1 MTSPIGKFREK
12 SREAMASPLLGRALK
27 NATDKF
33 IAGRL
38 GTLPQLGDPEQLKDE
53 ARAIKVRCIARLDK
67 LTAQF
72 AESYRARGGQVHF
85 AADAKEAR
93 QILFSIAR
101 ENAVKLVA
109 KSKSMATEEIEL
121 NHFLEGEGIEVVET
135 DLGEYI
141 IQLAKEKP
149 SHIITPAI
157 HKTKE
162 QVSTLFHEKLG
173 TPETPDIS
181 EMTQTA
187 KRVLR
192 EVFLNADMGVTG
204 ANFAVAETGT
214 LTLVTNEGNGRM
226 VTSLPRIHVAVVGVE
241 KIVEHLSDV
250 PPLLKVLPASATG
263 QKITVY
269 FSILSGP
276 RRAGE
281 TDGPEQSHVILLDN
295 GRVDMLGSDYR
306 ESLYCIRC
314 GACLNVCPVY
324 QAVGG
329 HSYGGTYPGPIGAV
343 VTPLLHDEDAKYPSA
358 LPQASSL
365 CGACREACPVK
376 IDLPRMLVSL
386 RHDGAMN
393 PIGGFSARISGIFEG
408 LAFRVWAWTA
418 KSPARFH
425 LAAGIAR
432 WLFKVPGFKS
442 LIKLMP
448 PASGWTFARELPEF
462 PDTFG
467 WERD

>member
-1 MTSPIGKFREK
+1 MTSPVNKFREK
-12 SREAMASPLLGRALK
+12 SREAMASPLLRNALK

-33 IAGRL
+33 ISGRL
-38 GTLPQLGDPEQLKDE
+38 ETMSRLGDPAKMKAE
-53 ARAIKVRCIARLDK
+53 ARDIKVRCIARLDK
-67 LTAQF
+67 LTAKF
-72 AESYRARGGQVHF
+72 SENWRANGGKIHF

-93 QILFSIAR
+93 EILFSIAR

-121 NHFLEGEGIEVVET
+121 NRFLEEKGIQVVET

-162 QVSTLFHEKLG
+162 QVSTLFHDKLG
-173 TPETPDIS
+173 TPETGDIQ

-192 EVFLNADMGVTG
+192 NVFLTADMGVTG

-241 KIVEHLSDV
+241 KIVETLADV
-250 PPLLKVLPASATG
+250 PSLFKVLPASATG

-295 GRVDMLGSDYR
+295 GRVDMLAGDYR

-365 CGACREACPVK
+365 CGACRDACPVK

-386 RHDGAMN
+386 RHDQSLK
-393 PIGGFSARISGIFEG
+393 PRGGLSAKVSNRLES
-408 LAFRVWAWTA
+408 LAFWGWAWVA
-418 KSPARFH
+418 KSPFRFRF
-425 LAAGIAR
+425 AAGVVRGLMKI
-432 WLFKVPGFKS
+432 PGFKNV
-442 LIKLMP
+442 LKYFP
-448 PASGWTFARELPEF
+448 PVSGWTFARDIPAF
-462 PDTFG
+462 PKRFG
-467 WERD
+467 WEKE

>member
-1 MTSPIGKFREK
+1 
-12 SREAMASPLLGRALK
+12 MASPVLTKALK

-33 IAGRL
+33 IAGRT
-38 GTLPQLGDPEQLKDE
+38 GTLPKLGEPDRLKDE
-53 ARAIKVRCIARLDK
+53 ARAVKVRCIAQLDK
-67 LTAQF
+67 LVAQF
-72 AESYRARGGQVHF
+72 AENYRKNGGKVHF
-85 AADAKEAR
+85 ASDAKEAR
-93 QILFSIAR
+93 EILFSIAQ
-101 ENAVKLVA
+101 ENQVKLVA

-121 NHFLEGEGIEVVET
+121 NHFLEGKGIQVVET

-162 QVSTLFHEKLG
+162 QVSSLFHEKLG
-173 TPETPDIS
+173 SPETSDIS
-181 EMTQTA
+181 EMTRTA
-187 KRVLR
+187 KKELR
-192 EVFLNADMGVTG
+192 NVFLTADMGVTG

-226 VTSLPRIHVAVVGVE
+226 VTSLPRVHVAVVGVE
-241 KIVEHLSDV
+241 KIVETLSDV

-281 TDGPEQSHVILLDN
+281 TDGPEQSLVILLDN
-295 GRVDMLGSDYR
+295 GRIVMLGSDYR

-365 CGACREACPVK
+365 CGACRDACPVK

-386 RHDGAMN
+386 RKDGVKK
-393 PIGGFSARISGIFEG
+393 GESSFLEG
-408 LAFRVWAWTA
+408 LAFKLWAWA
-418 KSPARFH
+418 ASSPARFH
-425 LAAGIAR
+425 FAAWVMR
-432 WLFKVPGFKS
+432 FLFKVPGFKGMAKV
-442 LIKLMP
+442 LP
-448 PASGWTFARELPEF
+448 PGFGWALARELPEF
-462 PDTFG
+462 PEKFG
-467 WERD
+467 WENDD

>member
-1 MTSPIGKFREK
+1 MLTRS
-12 SREAMASPLLGRALK
+12 LK
-27 NATDKF
+27 DATDKF

-38 GTLPQLGDPEQLKDE
+38 GTLPLLGEPGQLKDE

-67 LTAQF
+67 LVAQF
-72 AESYRARGGQVHF
+72 AANYRARGGQVHF
-85 AADAKEAR
+85 AKDAEEAQR
-93 QILFSIAR
+93 LVLQIAR
-101 ENAVKLVA
+101 ENSVQLIA

-121 NHFLEGEGIEVVET
+121 NHFLEKEGLQVVET

-173 TPETPDIS
+173 SPETPKIS

-192 EVFLNADMGVTG
+192 SVFLTADMGVTG

-214 LTLVTNEGNGRM
+214 IAIVTNEGNGRM

-241 KIVEHLSDV
+241 KIVERLSDV
-250 PPLLKVLPASATG
+250 PPILKVLPASATG

-276 RRAGE
+276 RRKGE
-281 TDGPEQSHVILLDN
+281 TDGPEQSHIILLDN

-343 VTPLLHDEDAKYPSA
+343 VTPLLHEEDARYPTA

-386 RHDGAMN
+386 RHDQALR
-393 PIGGFSARISGIFEG
+393 PKGGLSARLSGVLEST
-408 LAFRVWAWTA
+408 AFWVWAWAT

-425 LAAGIAR
+425 AAATMAK
-432 WLFKVPGFKS
+432 WLMRVPGFQTLLKAF
-442 LIKLMP
+442 P
-448 PASGWTFARELPEF
+448 PASGWAPARELPKF
-462 PDTFG
+462 PKRFG
-467 WERD
+467 WED

>member
-1 MTSPIGKFREK
+1 
-12 SREAMASPLLGRALK
+12 MASPLLTRALK

-38 GTLPQLGDPEQLKDE
+38 GTLPRLGDSETLKDQ

-67 LTAQF
+67 LVAQF
-72 AESYRARGGQVHF
+72 AANYRKRGGQVHF
-85 AADAKEAR
+85 ASDAKEACR
-93 QILFSIAR
+93 ILLEIAR
-101 ENAVKLVA
+101 KNSVKLVA

-121 NHFLEGEGIEVVET
+121 NHFLEKEGLKVVET

-173 TPETPDIS
+173 SAETPDIS

-192 EVFLNADMGVTG
+192 DVFLTADMGVTG
-204 ANFAVAETGT
+204 SNFAVAESGT

-241 KIVEHLSDV
+241 KIVERLSDV

-276 RRAGE
+276 RRPGE

-295 GRVDMLGSDYR
+295 GRVDMLAGEYR

-343 VTPLLHDEDAKYPSA
+343 VTPLLRDEEAKYPQA

-386 RHDGAMN
+386 RHDPLRPKSGPAAR
-393 PIGGFSARISGIFEG
+393 FSKVLES
-408 LAFRVWAWTA
+408 LAFWVWAFAA
-418 KSPARFH
+418 KSPFRFR
-425 LAAGIAR
+425 LAAGTVR
-432 WLFKVPGFKS
+432 LLFKVPGFKGLVQS
-442 LIKLMP
+442 MP
-448 PASGWTFARELPEF
+448 PGSGWAFARELPEF
-462 PDTFG
+462 PDRFG
-467 WERD
+467 WEDIKQHD

>member
-12 SREAMASPLLGRALK
+12 SREAMASPVLTKALK

-33 IAGRL
+33 IAGRT
-38 GTLPQLGDPEQLKDE
+38 GTLPKLGDPIRLKDE
-53 ARAIKVRCIARLDK
+53 ARAVKVRCIARLDK
-67 LTAQF
+67 LVAQF
-72 AESYRARGGQVHF
+72 AENYRKNGGQVHF
-85 AADAKEAR
+85 ASDAKEAR
-93 QILFSIAR
+93 EILHSIAK
-101 ENAVKLVA
+101 ENQVKLVA

-121 NHFLEGEGIEVVET
+121 NHFLEGKGIQVVET

-162 QVSTLFHEKLG
+162 QVSSLFHEKLG
-173 TPETPDIS
+173 SPETSDIS
-181 EMTQTA
+181 EMTRTA
-187 KRVLR
+187 KKVLR
-192 EVFLNADMGVTG
+192 DVFLTADMGVTG

-226 VTSLPRIHVAVVGVE
+226 VTSLPRVHVAVVGVE
-241 KIVEHLSDV
+241 KIVETLSDV

-269 FSILSGP
+269 FSIISGP
-276 RRAGE
+276 RRPGE

-295 GRVDMLGSDYR
+295 GRIDMLGSDYR

-343 VTPLLHDEDAKYPSA
+343 VTPLLHDEDAKYPAA

-365 CGACREACPVK
+365 CGACRDACPVK

-386 RHDGAMN
+386 RKDGVKK
-393 PIGGFSARISGIFEG
+393 GESAFWEG
-408 LAFRVWAWTA
+408 LAFKLWAWA
-418 KSPARFH
+418 ASSPSRFH
-425 LAAGIAR
+425 FAAKTVR
-432 WLFKVPGFKS
+432 FLLKVPGLKGMAKV
-442 LIKLMP
+442 LP
-448 PASGWTFARELPEF
+448 PGSGWAMARELPEF
-462 PDTFG
+462 PEKFG
-467 WERD
+467 WE

>member
-1 MTSPIGKFREK
+1 MTTPIDQFREK
-12 SREAMASPLLGRALK
+12 SREAMASPLLTRALK

-38 GTLPQLGDPEQLKDE
+38 GTLPRLGTPEELKDQ
-53 ARAIKVRCIARLDK
+53 ARAIKVRCIAKMDK
-67 LTAQF
+67 LVNQF
-72 AESYRARGGQVHF
+72 AASYRAHGGQVHF
-85 AADAKEAR
+85 AADAQEAR
-93 QILFSIAR
+93 EIVLRIAR
-101 ENAVKLVA
+101 ENGVKLAA

-121 NHFLEGEGIEVVET
+121 NPFLQKNGIEVVET

-162 QVSTLFHEKLG
+162 QVSNLFHDKLG
-173 TPETPDIS
+173 TPETPSIP
-181 EMTQTA
+181 EMTQIA
-187 KRVLR
+187 KKVLR
-192 EVFLNADMGVTG
+192 NVFLKADMGVTG

-214 LTLVTNEGNGRM
+214 ITLVTNEGNGRM

-250 PPLLKVLPASATG
+250 PPLLRVLPASATG

-269 FSILSGP
+269 FSILSGS
-276 RRAGE
+276 RRPGE

-295 GRVDMLGSDYR
+295 GRVDMLGTDYR

-343 VTPLLHDEDAKYPSA
+343 VTPLLHDDEAHYPSA

-386 RHDGAMN
+386 RHDEFQNRKESWGERL
-393 PIGGFSARISGIFEG
+393 STLLES
-408 LAFRVWAWTA
+408 LAFWAWAWAA
-418 KSPARFH
+418 KSPRRFH
-425 LAAGIAR
+425 WAAKTAK
-432 WLFKVPGFKS
+432 WLFMIPGFKA
-442 LIKLMP
+442 IFQKMP
-448 PASGWTFARELPEF
+448 PASGWVLARDLPDF
-462 PDTFG
+462 PNRFG
-467 WERD
+467 WEKE

>member
-1 MTSPIGKFREK
+1 VTSPIGQFREK
-12 SREAMASPLLGRALK
+12 SREAIASPLLARALK

-38 GTLPQLGDPEQLKDE
+38 GTLPKLGTPDKLKDE
-53 ARAIKVRCIARLDK
+53 ARAIKVRCIAKLDK
-67 LTAQF
+67 LITQF
-72 AESYRARGGQVHF
+72 TYSYRARGGQVHF
-85 AADAKEAR
+85 AADAAEAR
-93 QILFSIAR
+93 QILLSIAR
-101 ENAVKLVA
+101 DNAVKLVA

-121 NHFLEGEGIEVVET
+121 NHFLEGEGIRVVET

-173 TPETPDIS
+173 TPETSHIP

-192 EVFLNADMGVTG
+192 DVFLKADMGVTG

-226 VTSLPRIHVAVVGVE
+226 VTSLPRVHVAVVGVE
-241 KIVEHLSDV
+241 KIVETLADV

-276 RRAGE
+276 RRPGE

-343 VTPLLHDEDAKYPSA
+343 VTPLLHDEDAKYPTA

-365 CGACREACPVK
+365 CGACRDACPVK

-386 RHDGAMN
+386 RRDGVKH
-393 PIGGFSARISGIFEG
+393 PSGGFLAWITGALES
-408 LAFRVWAWTA
+408 LAFWVWAWATS
-418 KSPARFH
+418 SPARFH
-425 LAAGIAR
+425 LMARVVRILLGIPGMKSFVK
-432 WLFKVPGFKS
+432 LF
-442 LIKLMP
+442 P
-448 PASGWTFARELPEF
+448 PASGWGMARELPEF
-462 PDTFG
+462 PDAFG
-467 WERD
+467 WEE

>member
-1 MTSPIGKFREK
+1 VTTPVGKFREK
-12 SREAMASPLLGRALK
+12 SREAMASPLLGPALK

-38 GTLPQLGDPEQLKDE
+38 GTLPQLGEPESLKQE
-53 ARAIKVRCIARLDK
+53 AREVKVRCIARLDQ

-85 AADAKEAR
+85 AADAQEAR
-93 QILFSIAR
+93 QILLSIAR

-109 KSKSMATEEIEL
+109 KSKSMATEEIEI
-121 NHFLEGEGIEVVET
+121 NHFLEGQGIEVVET

-162 QVSTLFHEKLG
+162 QVSSLFHEKLG

-181 EMTQTA
+181 EMTRTA

-192 EVFLNADMGVTG
+192 NVFLKADMGVTG

-226 VTSLPRIHVAVVGVE
+226 VTSLPRIHVAVVGIE
-241 KIVEHLSDV
+241 KIVEKLSDV

-269 FSILSGP
+269 FSIISGP
-276 RRAGE
+276 RRPGE

-295 GRVDMLGSDYR
+295 GRIDMLGGDYR

-343 VTPLLHDEDAKYPSA
+343 VTPLLHEEDAKYPSA

-365 CGACREACPVK
+365 CGACRDACPVK

-386 RHDGAMN
+386 RHDGVLHPA
-393 PIGGFSARISGIFEG
+393 GGFSARVTGMAEG
-408 LAFRVWAWTA
+408 VAFRFWAWAA

-425 LAAGIAR
+425 QAAKLMR
-432 WLFKVPGFKS
+432 WLFKLPGFKG
-442 LIKLMP
+442 LVRFFP
-448 PASGWTFARELPEF
+448 PASGWAFARELPEF
-462 PDTFG
+462 PERFG
-467 WERD
+467 WEE